1 MIKIYYFGNF
11 VIFIISTKKYFSK
24 RWNSVI
30 KCCTKFRY
38 NYIKDPEYLPEYLII
53 ILEREKYSTDN
64 TPMLIPK
71 IELDNEYILVAYLN
85 RKIEDGYEIFNSVY
99 SIRQS
104 NNLTWMLSEGDTIK
118 KLETNELKNTYGT
131 PEILFYEIKKK

>member
-1 MIKIYYFGNF
+1 MKLRIQNLD
-11 VIFIISTKKYFSK
+11 
-24 RWNSVI
+24 
-30 KCCTKFRY
+30 Y

-131 PEILFYEIKKK
+131 PKILFYEIKKK